1 MGTAYLVGH
10 AHPYRGRGGAMK
22 RPGRGS
28 HAPRLIAPHDLNL
41 FSDRLDDARERE
53 STIRGFALLRD
64 LALSADDYNS

>member
-1 MGTAYLVGH
+1 
-10 AHPYRGRGGAMK
+10 MK

-64 LALSADDYNS
+64 LTFSADDYNS